1 MVFFMKRWEQIDSV
15 EVPGGGELVL
25 VRRGEEFVIR
35 ADGLELMTS
44 RVHGSE
50 DALAEFACVPVSGR
64 HQARVLIG
72 GLGMGFTLA
81 AALKFLRADARVEV
95 AEMVPGVVK
104 WNREHLGHLAGHPL
118 DDPRVTLRQ
127 GDFAAM
133 LKGGQ
138 GRYDAIMN
146 DVDNGPQG
154 VIVDDNNWLYSRA
167 GLLTTYDA
175 LRPGGRF
182 TVWSV
187 GPDSD
192 FTGQLR
198 KAGFDARARGV
209 RDSGGR
215 KGRRHVVWVAKRKA
229 AL

>member
-1 MVFFMKRWEQIDSV
+1 MKRWEHIDRAD
-15 EVPGGGELVL
+15 VPGGGELML
-25 VRRGEEFVIR
+25 LRRGEEFVIR

-50 DALAEFACVPVSGR
+50 DALAEFACQPIAGR
-64 HQARVLIG
+64 YRARVLIG

-81 AALKFLRADARVEV
+81 AALSFLRADARVEV
-95 AEMVPGVVK
+95 AELVPDVVA
-104 WNREHLGHLAGHPL
+104 WNREHLGHLAGNPL
-118 DDPRVTLRQ
+118 DDPRVTVRQ

-133 LKGGQ
+133 IQAGR

-154 VIVDDNNWLYSRA
+154 VIVDDNNWLYSRV

-175 LRPGGRF
+175 LRPGGRL

-198 KAGFDARARGV
+198 KAGFDARAKAV
-209 RDSGGR
+209 RDRGGR